1 MRATFRSCLLLRR
14 SRSRLLLRLLFLL
27 LSRLERFISKEEE
40 KETALDRKEAGA
52 EIREE
57 EEKATWLAHVQ
68 QPTICGRCSIEYAQW
83 FDLILSFL
91 I

>member
-1 MRATFRSCLLLRR
+1 MHATFRSCLLLRR

-40 KETALDRKEAGA
+40 KETALDRKEVGA

-57 EEKATWLAHVQ
+57 EEKATWLANVQ
-68 QPTICGRCSIEYAQW
+68 QPTICGRCSIEHAHWLTLFYH
-83 FDLILSFL
+83 F
-91 I
+91 

>member
-1 MRATFRSCLLLRR
+1 MHATFRSCLLLRR

-57 EEKATWLAHVQ
+57 EEKAT
-68 QPTICGRCSIEYAQW
+68 
-83 FDLILSFL
+83 
-91 I
+91 